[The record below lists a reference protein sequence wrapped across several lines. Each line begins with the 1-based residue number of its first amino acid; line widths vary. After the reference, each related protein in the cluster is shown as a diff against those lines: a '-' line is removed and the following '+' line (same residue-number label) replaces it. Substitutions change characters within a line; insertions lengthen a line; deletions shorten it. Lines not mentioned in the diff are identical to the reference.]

1 MPVFVTDEN
10 DRRPN
15 AYEATVDTA
24 IAETFMA
31 LEKAEVMVHRA
42 IEDVRRAAGQ
52 KRSNYGSG
60 PWSGTV
66 GEATTLLAGLV
77 EEGDSAV
84 YSSGWH
90 TPSEVLDSLQA
101 ARDAAEQAAADY
113 VDAEQQYTGW
123 SRFFAVMDGH
133 IHSSRACT
141 TCYVTTRFG
150 WLPALSGLTEADA
163 VGMYGDML
171 CTICFPSAPV
181 EQTGDKFDGLTRV
194 EREAKRAER
203 AAEKATRDAKKAA
216 KTLEYPITVDRYG
229 WVGSEY
235 PERIE
240 TVHAAKMQIKK
251 YIDDSA
257 PNAWS
262 GAQTMDANKVA
273 ACTMALCE
281 ALALK
286 GIDMTASIAKWTKA
300 ANK

>member
-10 DRRPN
+10 DHRPN

-24 IAETFMA
+24 IADLYEAAF
-31 LEKAEVMVHRA
+31 KAEAMVSRA
-42 IEDVRRAAGQ
+42 ERDVREAAGQ
-52 KRSNYGSG
+52 KRVRFTSNYEGSL
-60 PWSGTV
+60 
-66 GEATTLLAGLV
+66 ADAMTLLSGLV

-84 YSSGWH
+84 YASGWH
-90 TPSEVLDSLQA
+90 TPSSVLDALQA
-101 ARDAAEQAAADY
+101 ARDNADEAHRAYEEAA
-113 VDAEQQYTGW
+113 VQYAGW
-123 SRFFAVMDGH
+123 SRFFAVMGGH
-133 IHSSRACT
+133 IHSSRRCN
-141 TCYVTTRFG
+141 TCYPTTRFG

-163 VGMYGDML
+163 VDMYGDML

-181 EQTGDKFDGLTRV
+181 EQTTSMFDGLTRV

-216 KTLEYPITVDRYG
+216 KTLDTPITVDRYG
-229 WVGSEY
+229 WVGNDT

-257 PNAWS
+257 PNAWRGVQS
-262 GAQTMDANKVA
+262 MDADKVA
-273 ACTMALCE
+273 RDTATLVE
-281 ALALK
+281 ALEAK
-286 GIDMTASIAKWTKA
+286 GIDIQASIAKWTKA